1 MHGKYACDVC
11 HRSFV
16 TCPHSSIEVPWS
28 KYYCTGNCQFIFGNL
43 NDFNCWSPAW
53 LQTLIPCMGLKN
65 VLRIHWYWNQIHVY
79 KTCRATRCRK
89 GKLLDVYIIEKLYG
103 YSIAFQIN
111 ACLSAVQALAMLL
124 SPIYSLLFD
133 KTYDWH
139 IGFDYC
145 LACCLLLL
153 MLGFTIY
160 INIFMSF
167 KSRKENVTSD
177 EETFLLS
184 AEIKSK

>member
-1 MHGKYACDVC
+1 MYGKYAGDVC
-11 HRSFV
+11 HRSFI
-16 TCPHSSIEVPWS
+16 TCPHSSVEVPWP
-28 KYYCTGNCQFIFGNL
+28 KYYCIGNCQFIFGHL
-43 NDFNCWSPAW
+43 NDFDCWSPTW
-53 LQTLIPCMGLKN
+53 LQISLPSMGFKD
-65 VLRIHWYWNQIHVY
+65 VLRIHRHWNKIHVY
-79 KTCRATRCRK
+79 KTCRASRCWK
-89 GKLLDVYIIEKLYG
+89 GKVLEIWIISKVYRH
-103 YSIAFQIN
+103 SFVFQIN

>member
-1 MHGKYACDVC
+1 M
-11 HRSFV
+11 
-16 TCPHSSIEVPWS
+16 
-28 KYYCTGNCQFIFGNL
+28 
-43 NDFNCWSPAW
+43 
-53 LQTLIPCMGLKN
+53 
-65 VLRIHWYWNQIHVY
+65 
-79 KTCRATRCRK
+79 
-89 GKLLDVYIIEKLYG
+89 IIEIHR
-103 YSIAFQIN
+103 YSFAFQIN
-111 ACLSAVQALAMLL
+111 ACLSVVQALAMLL

-160 INIFMSF
+160 VNIFMSF